1 MCYGR
6 FLLSRRLTAFV
17 ERAEQ
22 LHGASGTS
30 RLPGGA
36 DGGTEIHEGL
46 VERPGLALGDDS
58 LSQGPE
64 AAICLGRA
72 GRSAPDKDPAQDPPD
87 IRVQNRCRLS
97 VGEADNGTR
106 RVPSYPGKRLH
117 LFDPTGKSPPV
128 TRGDR
133 PCCGMEISCASVVP
147 QPLPRFAHVG
157 WPGLRQI
164 LDRRILTD
172 ESLVIVPD
180 PLHLSLLKHDLGDE
194 DPVRV
199 PGPPP
204 GQIAAVPLEPAE
216 QPCLKRIDLLDI
228 QA

>member
-1 MCYGR
+1 MTCCG
-6 FLLSRRLTAFV
+6 LLLVLHSAFV
-17 ERAEQ
+17 IRTEQ
-22 LHGASGTS
+22 PHGASGAS
-30 RLPGGA
+30 RIPGGA
-36 DGGTEIHEGL
+36 EGGAEIHEGL
-46 VERPGLALGDDS
+46 VERPCLSLGDDC
-58 LSQGPE
+58 LGQMPE
-64 AAICLGRA
+64 ATLHRGRA
-72 GRSAPDKDPAQDPPD
+72 GGPAPDEDPGQDPSD
-87 IRVQNRCRLS
+87 IRVQNRRRLP
-97 VGEADNGTR
+97 VGKADDGTR
-106 RVPSYPGKRLH
+106 RVPSYPGKGLH